1 MVVRGFSCFSGG
13 FSFYSFQIAHLARPL
28 PPNRRC
34 RLNGR
39 HTQAKAV
46 MVKLWMLCRLSPH
59 VAGVCPSYTPN
70 ITYALDMNCLHS
82 FQFLLR
88 VMFNF

>member
-1 MVVRGFSCFSGG
+1 MFAIRAMVARGFSCFSGG

-46 MVKLWMLCRLSPH
+46 MVKLWMLCRLGPH
-59 VAGVCPSYTPN
+59 VAGVCPSY
-70 ITYALDMNCLHS
+70 ALYCLTLFMHYK
-82 FQFLLR
+82 
-88 VMFNF
+88 